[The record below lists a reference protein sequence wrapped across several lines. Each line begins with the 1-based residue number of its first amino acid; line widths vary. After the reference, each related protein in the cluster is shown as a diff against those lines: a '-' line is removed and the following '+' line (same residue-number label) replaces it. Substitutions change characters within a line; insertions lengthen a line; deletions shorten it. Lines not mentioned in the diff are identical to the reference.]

1 MNSNSN
7 RSSNT
12 GETWQCVHDLIVGG
26 EDLLLY
32 RQLLCSCLGGL
43 DDMDE
48 RCMVRYLIKRS
59 NILLGISS

>member
-1 MNSNSN
+1 MTG
-7 RSSNT
+7 NT
-12 GETWQCVHDLIVGG
+12 RETWQCIHDLIVGG

-48 RCMVRYLIKRS
+48 RCMVRYLIKRR